1 MNALDVRDK
10 VRLLPHAPGVY
21 QFFDS
26 EGKILYVG
34 KATSLRSRVG
44 SYFAKNHPDGKT
56 RLLVSKIA
64 DLRTILTSTPYDAL
78 LLENSLI
85 KEFQPRYNIL
95 LRDDKSYPWIRIRN
109 EHYPRIE
116 GMRNPVDDGSEYIG
130 PFASAGAM
138 HTALK
143 LVHKLYKLRTC
154 NYDLSPENVAKGKY
168 KRCLEWHMGNC
179 RGPCEGLQSE
189 EDYDAKVAQARQVL
203 KGRIGGVVRL
213 LKEQMQ
219 VHAEKLEFEQAEEM
233 RVQIE
238 QLEKY
243 QARSTVVSPTVGD
256 VDVFGLAR
264 NTQSTFVNYM
274 RVIDGAVVHGVTVE
288 LKRRLDE
295 PDEEVLQYAIAELRQ
310 RFRSNAPEAVVP
322 MDPGIEMPGLA
333 FTVPQRG
340 DKKHLL
346 EMGERNANYFML
358 EKQKQ
363 EALVD
368 PEAATDRILE
378 QLKQDLR
385 LTELPRHIECFDNS
399 NTQGTDPVSACVVF
413 KDAKPS
419 KKDYRHFNIRTVQGP
434 DDFASMEEAVER
446 RYARLLTEGEP
457 LPQLVVID
465 GGKGQLHAALNVFD
479 RLGLRGKVALV
490 GIAKNLEEIFFPGD
504 PYPLHIDKRS
514 SSLRLIQHMRNE
526 AHRFG
531 ITHHRGKRSK
541 RIVRTGLEDIP
552 GIGPA
557 TAQKLL
563 TRFGSIQGIRE
574 AKAEEVA
581 QEIGAKK
588 AEVLM
593 RSLGPQGP
601 FTN

>member
-1 MNALDVRDK
+1 MTDKLDVREK
-10 VRLLPHAPGVY
+10 IKLLPLKPGVY

-26 EGKILYVG
+26 DGKILYVG
-34 KATSLRSRVG
+34 KATKLRNRVG

-64 DLRTILTSTPYDAL
+64 DLRTIVTETPYDAL

-85 KEFQPRYNIL
+85 KEYQPRYNIM

-138 HTALK
+138 RTVLK
-143 LVHKLYKLRTC
+143 LVHRLYKLRTC

-189 EDYDAKVAQARQVL
+189 EEYNANVAQARQIL
-203 KGRIGGVVRL
+203 KGRIGGVVKILR
-213 LKEQMQ
+213 QRMQ
-219 VHAEKLEFEQAEEM
+219 EHAEKLEFEEAEEV
-233 RVQIE
+233 RSQLE

-243 QARSTVVSPTVGD
+243 QARSTVVNPDVGD
-256 VDVFGLAR
+256 VDVFSFVR
-264 NTQSTFVNYM
+264 NSTSTFVNYM

-288 LKRRLDE
+288 LKRRLEEAD
-295 PDEEVLQYAIAELRQ
+295 DEVLQYAIAELRQ
-310 RFRSNAPEAVVP
+310 RFRSNAPEAIVP
-322 MDPGIEMPGLA
+322 MDPGIEMPGVT

-346 EMGERNANYFML
+346 EMGERNAHYFML

-368 PEAATDRILE
+368 PEAAAERILE
-378 QLKQDLR
+378 QLKQDLH

-419 KKDYRHFNIRTVQGP
+419 KKDYRHFNIRTVEGP
-434 DDFASMEEAVER
+434 DDFATMEEAVER
-446 RYARLLTEGEP
+446 RYSRMLTEGDP
-457 LPQLVVID
+457 LPQLVIID

-479 RLGLRGKVALV
+479 RLGLHGKVALI
-490 GIAKNLEEIFFPGD
+490 GIAEKLEEIYFPND
-504 PYPLHIDKRS
+504 PWPLHIDKRS
-514 SSLRLIQHMRNE
+514 TSLRLIQRMRDE

-531 ITHHRGKRSK
+531 LNHHRGRRNKR
-541 RIVRTGLEDIP
+541 VVHTALENIP

-563 TRFGSIQGIRE
+563 TRFGSIKGIRE
-574 AKAEEVA
+574 ASNEEIIA
-581 QEIGAKK
+581 TLGPKK
-588 AEVLM
+588 AEVL
-593 RSLGPQGP
+593 LKGLEE
-601 FTN
+601 

>member
-1 MNALDVRDK
+1 MPSSLDVRDK
-10 VRLLPHAPGVY
+10 VSLLPNQPGVY

-26 EGKILYVG
+26 DGKILYVG
-34 KATSLRSRVG
+34 KATNLKSRVS
-44 SYFAKNHPDGKT
+44 SYFAKHHADGKT
-56 RLLVSKIA
+56 RALVRRIV
-64 DLRTILTSTPYDAL
+64 DLRTIVVETPYDAL

-85 KEFQPRYNIL
+85 KEYQPRYNIM
-95 LRDDKSYPWIRIRN
+95 LRDDKTYPWIRIRN

-116 GMRNPVDDGSEYIG
+116 AMRNPVDDGSEYIG
-130 PFASAGAM
+130 PFASVGAM
-138 HTALK
+138 RTLLK

-154 NYDLSPENVAKGKY
+154 NYDLSPANVAKGKY
-168 KRCLEWHMGNC
+168 KRCLEYHMGNC
-179 RGPCEGLQSE
+179 KAPCEGLQRE
-189 EDYDAKVAQARQVL
+189 EDYNANVALARQVVR
-203 KGRIGGVVRL
+203 GRISGVVRL
-213 LKEQMQ
+213 LKQQMSE
-219 VHAEKLEFEQAEEM
+219 HAEHLHFELADEVRE
-233 RVQIE
+233 QIE

-243 QARSTVVSPTVGD
+243 QARSTVVNPDIGD

-264 NTQSTFVNYM
+264 NTDSTFVNYM
-274 RVIDGAVVHGVTVE
+274 RVIDGAIVQGITFE
-288 LKRRLDE
+288 LKRKLDE
-295 PDEEVLQYAIAELRQ
+295 PDDEVLQFAIAELRQ
-310 RFRSNAPEAVVP
+310 RYRSSAPEVIVP
-322 MDPGIEMPGLA
+322 MEPGIEMPGIH

-346 EMGERNANYFML
+346 ELSSRNAHYFML

-363 EALVD
+363 ESLVD
-368 PEAATDRILE
+368 PEAATNRILE
-378 QLKQDLR
+378 QLQQDLR
-385 LTELPRHIECFDNS
+385 LSELPRHIECFDNS

-419 KKDYRHFNIRTVQGP
+419 KKDYRHFNIRTVEGP

-446 RYARLLTEGEP
+446 RYARLLTEGDP

-479 RLGLRGKVALV
+479 RLGLRGKIALV

-514 SSLRLIQHMRNE
+514 TSLRLIQHMRNE

-541 RIVRTGLEDIP
+541 RTVRTALEDIA
-552 GIGPA
+552 GIGPT

-563 TRFGSIQGIRE
+563 KRFGSIKGIRE
-574 AKAEEVA
+574 ATNEDVIA
-581 QEIGAKK
+581 EIGAKK

-593 RSLGPQGP
+593 KGLAVLSGI
-601 FTN
+601 N

>member
-1 MNALDVRDK
+1 
-10 VRLLPHAPGVY
+10 
-21 QFFDS
+21 
-26 EGKILYVG
+26 
-34 KATSLRSRVG
+34 
-44 SYFAKNHPDGKT
+44 
-56 RLLVSKIA
+56 
-64 DLRTILTSTPYDAL
+64 
-78 LLENSLI
+78 
-85 KEFQPRYNIL
+85 
-95 LRDDKSYPWIRIRN
+95 
-109 EHYPRIE
+109 
-116 GMRNPVDDGSEYIG
+116 
-130 PFASAGAM
+130 
-138 HTALK
+138 
-143 LVHKLYKLRTC
+143 
-154 NYDLSPENVAKGKY
+154 
-168 KRCLEWHMGNC
+168 MGNC

-189 EDYDAKVAQARQVL
+189 EDYDANVAQARQIL
-203 KGRIGGVVRL
+203 KGRIGGVVKL
-213 LKEQMQ
+213 LRQRMLA
-219 VHAEKLEFEQAEEM
+219 HAEKLEFEEAAEL
-233 RVQIE
+233 RAQLE

-243 QARSTVVSPTVGD
+243 QARSTVVNPDIGD
-256 VDVFGLAR
+256 VDVFSFVR
-264 NTQSTFVNYM
+264 NSTSTFVNYM

-288 LKRRLDE
+288 LKRRLEE

-310 RFRSNAPEAVVP
+310 RFRSNAPEAIVP
-322 MDPGIEMPGLA
+322 MDPGIEMPGLS

-419 KKDYRHFNIRTVQGP
+419 KKDYRHFNVRTVEGP
-434 DDFASMEEAVER
+434 DDFATMEEAVER
-446 RYARLLTEGEP
+446 RYARLITEGEP

-479 RLGLRGKVALV
+479 RLGLRGKVALI
-490 GIAKNLEEIFFPGD
+490 GIAKKLEEIYFPDD

-514 SSLRLIQHMRNE
+514 TSLRLIQQMRDE
-526 AHRFG
+526 VHRFG
-531 ITHHRGKRSK
+531 ITHHRGRRSK
-541 RIVRTGLEDIP
+541 RIIRTGLEDIP

-593 RSLGPQGP
+593 RNLGHSERLGE
-601 FTN
+601 

>member
-1 MNALDVRDK
+1 
-10 VRLLPHAPGVY
+10 
-21 QFFDS
+21 
-26 EGKILYVG
+26 
-34 KATSLRSRVG
+34 
-44 SYFAKNHPDGKT
+44 
-56 RLLVSKIA
+56 
-64 DLRTILTSTPYDAL
+64 
-78 LLENSLI
+78 
-85 KEFQPRYNIL
+85 
-95 LRDDKSYPWIRIRN
+95 
-109 EHYPRIE
+109 
-116 GMRNPVDDGSEYIG
+116 MR
-130 PFASAGAM
+130 
-138 HTALK
+138 TALK
-143 LVHKLYKLRTC
+143 LVHQLYKLRTC
-154 NYDLSPENVAKGKY
+154 NYDLSPGNVAKGKY

-179 RGPCEGLQSE
+179 RGPCEGLQRE
-189 EDYDAKVAQARQVL
+189 EDYNANVAQARQIL
-203 KGRIGGVVRL
+203 KGRIGSVVKILRQRML
-213 LKEQMQ
+213 E
-219 VHAEKLEFEQAEEM
+219 HAEKLEFEEAEEA
-233 RVQIE
+233 RAQAE

-256 VDVFGLAR
+256 VDVFALAR
-264 NTQSTFVNYM
+264 NTHSSFVNYM

-295 PDEEVLQYAIAELRQ
+295 PDDEVLQYAIADLRQ

-322 MDPGIEMPGLA
+322 MDPGIEMPGIA
-333 FTVPQRG
+333 FTLPQRG

-346 EMGERNANYFML
+346 EMGERNAHYFML

-368 PEAATDRILE
+368 PEAATDRVLE

-446 RYARLLTEGEP
+446 RYSRLLTEGDP

-465 GGKGQLHAALNVFD
+465 GGKGQLHSALNVFD

-514 SSLRLIQHMRNE
+514 TSLRLIQQMRNE

-541 RIVRTGLEDIP
+541 RTVRTGLEDIA

-557 TAQKLL
+557 TTQKLL
-563 TRFGSIQGIRE
+563 QRFGSIQGIRE
-574 AKAEEVA
+574 AKPEEVA

-588 AEVLM
+588 AEALWDG
-593 RSLGPQGP
+593 LGISGIHHSG
-601 FTN
+601 TAHTEN